1 MDTKRL
7 DIISMVE
14 RRRKWP
20 AEAKARIMEEA
31 LVPGAT
37 VAKVAARNG
46 IGRSQIYAWLRQAR
60 EGRLRGISIA
70 PPSCSSFV
78 PVRVKEPASPA
89 ALPPASR
96 CGAIEIALSNGRI
109 VKVDETIDPAALARI
124 VNALDKPAS

>member
-20 AEAKARIMEEA
+20 AGTKARIMEEA

-37 VAKVAARNG
+37 VAEVTARNG

-60 EGRLRGISIA
+60 EGRLRGISVA
-70 PPSCSSFV
+70 PLSCSSFV
-78 PVRVKEPASPA
+78 PVRVEEPAS

-96 CGAIEIALSNGRI
+96 RGASAVEIALGNGRI
-109 VKVDETIDPAALARI
+109 VKVDETIDPAVLARI